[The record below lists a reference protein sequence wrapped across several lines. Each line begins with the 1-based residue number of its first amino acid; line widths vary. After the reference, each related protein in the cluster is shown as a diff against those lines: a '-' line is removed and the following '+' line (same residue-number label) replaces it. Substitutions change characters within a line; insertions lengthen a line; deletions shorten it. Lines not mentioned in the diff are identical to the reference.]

1 MHDPVATSPDI
12 KPATSKTRVNSICP
26 FCGVGCGIGLVTEKG
41 RVTEVQA
48 LSKHPISQGQLCSKG
63 WNTAFGINPR
73 DRITHPLI
81 KQEGQ
86 FVKVSWSHA
95 LGHIAD
101 KLSGYISD
109 YGTHSVGVISSAR
122 ATNEDNYAA
131 QKFARAVL
139 KTNNIDHCARICHS
153 PSVAGLKQ
161 TLGSGAMTNSID
173 DVDKAEVILVIGAD
187 PTENHAIIGGR
198 IMRAKLKGAKLIVID
213 PRVTRLAQVA
223 DLHLQLKLGSNIA
236 LLNGLVNIILQRGW
250 QNSEFLSKRCE
261 GLSELQA
268 QVANYPLE
276 EVVRVSGVKGE
287 YLVSAAKLYSQANT
301 AFLAYG
307 MGITQFISG
316 TNNVIAVSNLALVC
330 GQIGRHGTGI
340 NPLRGQNNVQGAC
353 DMGCLPNVY
362 PDYQSVADE
371 QVRTKFSQAWHTAV
385 AVEPGLTSLG
395 MSNQA
400 RKGKFHGQI
409 IFGED
414 PVVTDPDQ
422 NKVAEAINALDML
435 VVVELSMTET
445 AKMADVVLP
454 AACFAEKE
462 GTFTN
467 CERRVQL
474 VRQAIAPPFEAKADW
489 QILVELADKMG
500 MGQLMPWQKSEQI
513 FVEMASLSPSFSGM
527 SYELLERQQ
536 GVQWPCNEEHPMGS
550 PCLHSKTFPIGK
562 ARLIPVEQTPTAE
575 SPDRQYPFWL
585 TTNRLHYHY
594 GCGSM
599 TRQSPLLERETPD
612 GLLFIHPQDA
622 HDLGLID
629 HHPVAVR
636 SRRGYLETRIICSEQ
651 VAPGLLS
658 MPYHFKEVPSNQLTN
673 DAMDLLTEMPE
684 LKACAVSLQALDA
697 NRQPRSIAEI
707 IEANQ
712 RILPVV
718 ESTRA
723 VL

>member
-1 MHDPVATSPDI
+1 MQ
-12 KPATSKTRVNSICP
+12 KPIAEKPENSKAQVNRTVNSICP
-26 FCGVGCGIGLVTEKG
+26 FCGVGCGMGLVTEKG

-48 LSKHPISQGQLCSKG
+48 LRSHPISQGQLCAKG
-63 WNTAFGINPR
+63 WNTAFAINPR

-81 KQEGQ
+81 KQNGE
-86 FVKVSWSHA
+86 FVKVDWPQA
-95 LGHIAD
+95 LAHIAG
-101 KLSGYISD
+101 KLSAYIQD
-109 YGTHSVGVISSAR
+109 YGPDSVGIVSSAR

-153 PSVAGLKQ
+153 PTVAGLKQ

-223 DLHLQLKLGSNIA
+223 DLHLQLKLGTNIA

-250 QNSEFLSKRCE
+250 QNTEFLSKRCE
-261 GLSELQA
+261 GLSELQT
-268 QVANYPLE
+268 QVSNYPLDD
-276 EVVRVSGVKGE
+276 VVKVTGVKGE
-287 YLVSAAKLYSQANT
+287 DLVAAAKLYSQANT

-316 TNNVIAVSNLALVC
+316 TNNVIAISNLALVC
-330 GQIGRHGTGI
+330 GQIGRQGTGI

-371 QVRTKFSQAWHTAV
+371 QVQEKFANAWQTPV
-385 AVEPGLTSLG
+385 ALGRGLTSLG

-400 RKGKFHGQI
+400 RQGRFHGQI

-422 NKVAEAINALDML
+422 NKVSQGIQALDML

-489 QILVELADKMG
+489 RILAELADKMG
-500 MGQLMPWQKSEQI
+500 MGQLMAWQNSQQI
-513 FVEMASLSPSFSGM
+513 FTEMASLCPSFSGM
-527 SYELLERQQ
+527 NYELLERQK
-536 GVQWPCNEEHPMGS
+536 GVQWPCNDQHPLGS
-550 PCLHSKTFPIGK
+550 PCLHSHTFPIGK
-562 ARLIPVEQTPTAE
+562 AKLIPVEHTATAE
-575 SPDRQYPFWL
+575 SPDDQYPFWL

-612 GLLFIHPQDA
+612 GLLFMHPQDA
-622 HDLGLID
+622 RDRGLAN
-629 HHPVAVR
+629 HQAVGIS
-636 SRRGYLETRIICSEQ
+636 SRRGYLETRIVCSEQ

-673 DAMDLLTEMPE
+673 YAMELLTEMPE
-684 LKACAVSLQALDA
+684 LKACAVSVHALETG
-697 NRQPRSIAEI
+697 RLPRSIAEI
-707 IEANQ
+707 LAANQ
-712 RILPVV
+712 SILPIVTD
-718 ESTRA
+718 SRTA
-723 VL
+723 L

>member
-1 MHDPVATSPDI
+1 M
-12 KPATSKTRVNSICP
+12 SKTIVNSICP

-41 RVTEVQA
+41 QVTEVQA
-48 LSKHPISQGQLCSKG
+48 LRNHPISQGQLCSKG

-81 KQEGQ
+81 KQKGQ
-86 FVKVSWSHA
+86 FVKVGWPQA
-95 LGHIAD
+95 LAHIAD
-101 KLSGYISD
+101 KLTGYIRD
-109 YGTHSVGVISSAR
+109 YGADSVGVISSAR

-198 IMRAKLKGAKLIVID
+198 IMGAKLRGSKLIVID

-236 LLNGLVNIILQRGW
+236 LLNGLVNIILQQGW
-250 QNSEFLSKRCE
+250 QNTEFLSKRCE
-261 GLSELQA
+261 GLVELQA
-268 QVANYPLE
+268 QVANYPLD
-276 EVVRVSGVKGE
+276 EVAKVCGVKGE
-287 YLVSAAKLYSQANT
+287 DLVAAAKLYSQANT

-307 MGITQFISG
+307 MGITQFVSG

-330 GQIGRHGTGI
+330 GQIGRQGTGI

-362 PDYQSVADE
+362 PDYQSAADE
-371 QVRTKFSQAWHTAV
+371 RVRAKFAKAWHTLV
-385 AVEPGLTSLG
+385 AIEPGLTSLG

-400 RKGKFHGQI
+400 RKGKFRSQI

-422 NKVAEAINALDML
+422 NKVAQGIKALDML

-489 QILVELADKMG
+489 KILAELADFMG
-500 MGQLMPWQKSEQI
+500 MGALMPWQNSEQI
-513 FVEMASLSPSFSGM
+513 FVEMANLSPSFSGM
-527 SYELLERQQ
+527 SYALLEQQQ
-536 GVQWPCNEEHPMGS
+536 GVQWPCNEAQPMGS
-550 PCLHSKTFPIGK
+550 PCLHGHTFPIGK

-622 HDLGLID
+622 RDLGLVD
-629 HHPVAVR
+629 HQAVGVR
-636 SRRGYLETRIICSEQ
+636 SRRGYLETRIIYSEQ
-651 VAPGLLS
+651 LAPGLLS
-658 MPYHFKEVPSNQLTN
+658 MPYHFKEAPSNQLTN

-684 LKACAVSLQALDA
+684 LKACAVNLQALDA
-697 NRQPRSIAEI
+697 NRQPRSIGEI

-712 RILPVV
+712 QILPLVAG
-718 ESTRA
+718 TRTA
-723 VL
+723 L

>member
-1 MHDPVATSPDI
+1 MHESVYTSPDI
-12 KPATSKTRVNSICP
+12 IPTISKSRVNSICP
-26 FCGVGCGIGLVTEKG
+26 FCGVGCGIGLVSEKG

-48 LSKHPISQGQLCSKG
+48 LKHHPISQGQLCSKG

-81 KQEGQ
+81 KQQGR
-86 FVKVSWSHA
+86 FVKVSWTQA
-95 LGHIAD
+95 LAHIAG
-101 KLSGYISD
+101 KLRGYIRD
-109 YGTHSVGVISSAR
+109 YGADSVGVISSAR

-198 IMRAKLKGAKLIVID
+198 IMSAKLRGAKLIVID

-223 DLHLQLKLGSNIA
+223 DVHLQLKLGSNIA

-250 QNSEFLSKRCE
+250 QNSAFLSERCE
-261 GLSELQA
+261 GLGELKT
-268 QVANYPLE
+268 QVANYPLD
-276 EVVRVSGVKGE
+276 EVITVCGVKE
-287 YLVSAAKLYSQANT
+287 EDLLAAAKLYSQANT

-330 GQIGRHGTGI
+330 GQIGRQGTGI

-362 PDYQSVADE
+362 PDYQSAADE
-371 QVRTKFSQAWHTAV
+371 KVREKFAQSWQTPV
-385 AVEPGLTSLG
+385 AVGLGLTSLG
-395 MSNQA
+395 MSSQA

-422 NKVAEAINALDML
+422 NKVAKGINALDML

-489 QILVELADKMG
+489 RILAELADEMSMG
-500 MGQLMPWQKSEQI
+500 ELMPWQNSEQI
-513 FVEMASLSPSFSGM
+513 FAEMASLSPSFSGM

-536 GVQWPCNEEHPMGS
+536 GVQWPCDDANPMGS
-550 PCLHSKTFPIGK
+550 PCLHSKVFPIGK

-622 HDLGLID
+622 RDLALVD
-629 HHPVAVR
+629 HQAVGVR

-651 VAPGLLS
+651 VTPGLLS

-673 DAMDLLTEMPE
+673 DAMDALTEMPE
-684 LKACAVSLQALDA
+684 LKACAVSLQALELS
-697 NRQPRSIAEI
+697 RQPRSIAEI
-707 IEANQ
+707 LAANQ
-712 RILPVV
+712 RILPIVSGDRKTV
-718 ESTRA
+718 
-723 VL
+723 

>member
-1 MHDPVATSPDI
+1 MNEPIAKEPSN
-12 KPATSKTRVNSICP
+12 SKTIVNSICP
-26 FCGVGCGIGLVTEKG
+26 FCGVGCGMRLVANKG
-41 RVTEVQA
+41 HIIEVQA
-48 LSKHPISQGQLCSKG
+48 LGSHPISQGQLCAKG
-63 WNTAFGINPR
+63 WNTAFAINPR

-81 KQEGQ
+81 KQDGQ
-86 FVKVSWSHA
+86 FVKVTWSQA
-95 LGHIAD
+95 LEHIAG
-101 KLSGYISD
+101 KLSGYIRD
-109 YGTHSVGVISSAR
+109 YGPDSVGVVSSAR

-173 DVDKAEVILVIGAD
+173 DVDKAEVILVVGAD

-198 IMRAKLKGAKLIVID
+198 IMRAKLRGAKLIVID

-250 QNSEFLSKRCE
+250 QNTRFLSKRCE
-261 GLSELQA
+261 GLAELQT
-268 QVANYPLE
+268 QVANYPLHQ
-276 EVVRVSGVKGE
+276 VLKMTGVKGE
-287 YLVSAAKLYSQANT
+287 DLVATAKLYSQANT

-316 TNNVIAVSNLALVC
+316 TNNVIAVSNLALIC
-330 GQIGRHGTGI
+330 GQIGRQGTGV

-362 PDYQSVADE
+362 PDYQSVADK
-371 QVRTKFSQAWHTAV
+371 QVREKFSTAWQTSV

-400 RKGKFHGQI
+400 RQGQFHGQI

-422 NKVAEAINALDML
+422 NMVAQSIKALDML

-474 VRQAIAPPFEAKADW
+474 VRQAIAPPYEAKADW
-489 QILVELADKMG
+489 KILAELADKMG
-500 MGQLMPWQKSEQI
+500 MGQLMPWQNSEQI
-513 FVEMASLSPSFSGM
+513 FVEMASLCPSFSGM
-527 SYELLERQQ
+527 SYELLDRQH
-536 GVQWPCNEEHPMGS
+536 GVQWPCNETHPLGS
-550 PCLHSKTFPIGK
+550 PYLHSKTFPIGK
-562 ARLIPVEQTPTAE
+562 ARLIPVEQTDTAE

-612 GLLFIHPQDA
+612 GLLIMHPQDA
-622 HDLGLID
+622 ADIGLVD
-629 HHPVAVR
+629 HQAVGIS
-636 SRRGYLETRIICSEQ
+636 SRRGYIETRILCSEQ
-651 VAPGLLS
+651 VAPGLLT
-658 MPYHFKEVPSNQLTN
+658 MPYHFKEAPSNQLTN
-673 DAMDLLTEMPE
+673 NAMDLLTEMPE
-684 LKACAVSLQALDA
+684 LKACAVNVQALES
-697 NRQPRSIAEI
+697 NRQPRTITEI
-707 IEANQ
+707 LEANKN
-712 RILPVV
+712 ILPIAINAR
-718 ESTRA
+718 TA
-723 VL
+723 L